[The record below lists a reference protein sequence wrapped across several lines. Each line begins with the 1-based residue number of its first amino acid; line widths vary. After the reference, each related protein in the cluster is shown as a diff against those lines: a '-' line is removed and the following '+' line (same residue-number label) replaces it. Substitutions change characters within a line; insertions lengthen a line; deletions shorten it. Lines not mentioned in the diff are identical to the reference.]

1 MSTVPLADV
10 AVARAIPKSITTI
23 PGSLLSNPL
32 SPRKYPTTP
41 TDGFSTATQTVPA
54 RTVFHEAQAAIRPL
68 LSAVQTQEQLDA
80 LVDSLRDLQ

>member
-1 MSTVPLADV
+1 MRTISKT
-10 AVARAIPKSITTI
+10 IPTL

-32 SPRKYPTTP
+32 SPSKQSNSSIVTP
-41 TDGFSTATQTVPA
+41 GTQTVAA

-80 LVDSLRDLQ
+80 LVDSLRDLQSVPWTFSK

>member
-1 MSTVPLADV
+1 MT
-10 AVARAIPKSITTI
+10 ARSISKTILTTI

-32 SPRKYPTTP
+32 SPTKKSNAIVTP
-41 TDGFSTATQTVPA
+41 GTQTVAA

-80 LVDSLRDLQ
+80 LVDSLHDLQ

>member
-1 MSTVPLADV
+1 M
-10 AVARAIPKSITTI
+10 RAISKTTLTAI

-32 SPRKYPTTP
+32 SPTKQLNPIVTP
-41 TDGFSTATQTVPA
+41 GTQTVAA

-80 LVDSLRDLQ
+80 LVDSLRDLKSVSPSSNL